1 MSAFDP
7 KRTLNAP
14 RIVVFGLSRVT
25 CFLYRIGG
33 GLGWVSEMRVLKGA
47 LPIVVSVSLILA
59 ATAILWG
66 INSTAGGSHHLVYIY
81 LFPVALI
88 AAFYNGRLALL
99 STAIAMICAD
109 YFLQKPLYVFG
120 SDNPL
125 EYGDLFVF
133 ALLAVTAIKFI
144 RLLVQPRT
152 PLPTKSRSA

>member
-88 AAFYNGRLALL
+88 AALYNGSSCPIKHCHCDDLRRLFLAEALIRFRQRQ
-99 STAIAMICAD
+99 SSRIWRSFC
-109 YFLQKPLYVFG
+109 FRPFG
-120 SDNPL
+120 RNCDQ
-125 EYGDLFVF
+125 VH
-133 ALLAVTAIKFI
+133 
-144 RLLVQPRT
+144 
-152 PLPTKSRSA
+152 PTIGAASHTTTD

>member
-1 MSAFDP
+1 
-7 KRTLNAP
+7 
-14 RIVVFGLSRVT
+14 
-25 CFLYRIGG
+25 
-33 GLGWVSEMRVLKGA
+33 MRVLKGA
-47 LPIVVSVSLILA
+47 LPIAVSVSFILA

-66 INSTAGGSHHLVYIY
+66 INSTAGGSHHIVSIY

-88 AAFYNGRLALL
+88 AALYDGRLALL

-144 RLLVQPRT
+144 RVLARPRAS
-152 PLPTKSRSA
+152 LPSSKP